1 MVKLHSLLGIVNM
14 KHRFTKLHKNI
25 LVLSILSF
33 LFLLTACDNSSKQAN
48 NQTKKEISMGVS
60 PGPYNELF
68 KDAVKPILESEGYKV
83 KLVSFPHL
91 LESDV
96 ALSEGSID
104 LTVAQ
109 HTAYMNVFNTQRK
122 ANLKPVVHV
131 PSVPAAIFSNKYN
144 SLQQVF
150 KGAKVAI
157 PQDAS
162 NAARSYNLLEKAG
175 WIKLKPNTNPI
186 IVSKNDIEQNIAGIN
201 IIEMDSANIPRVMN
215 DLDFAII
222 PGSIVYSA
230 NIDPNK
236 ALLLETIIPDLEI
249 MVVVNAGNENS
260 QWAQDVKRIYQ
271 SQQFKDY
278 MQAHNQNGYWV
289 MPQE

>member
-1 MVKLHSLLGIVNM
+1 MKICFIKQNLFKYLSLALIVCSAFFIN
-14 KHRFTKLHKNI
+14 
-25 LVLSILSF
+25 
-33 LFLLTACDNSSKQAN
+33 ACNDSSKQAN

-60 PGPYNELF
+60 PGPYNDLF

-83 KLVSFPHL
+83 KLVNFPHL

-109 HTAYMNVFNTQRK
+109 HTAYMDVFNSQRK

-131 PSVPAAIFSNKYN
+131 PSVPAAIFSNKYT

-150 KGAKVAI
+150 AGAKVAI

-175 WIKLKPNTNPI
+175 WIKLKENANPI
-186 IVSKNDIEQNIAGIN
+186 IVSKNDIAQNIAGIE
-201 IIEMDSANIPRVMN
+201 IVEMDSANIPRVMN
-215 DLDFAII
+215 EVDFAVI

-230 NIDPNK
+230 NIDSNK

-249 MVVVNAGNENS
+249 MVVVNGGNENS
-260 QWAQDVKRIYQ
+260 QWAQDIKRIYQ

-278 MQAHNQNGYWV
+278 MKEHNQNGYWV

>member
-1 MVKLHSLLGIVNM
+1 MKICFIRQKLFKYLSLAFIVCSAFFIN
-14 KHRFTKLHKNI
+14 
-25 LVLSILSF
+25 
-33 LFLLTACDNSSKQAN
+33 ACNDSSKQAN

-60 PGPYNELF
+60 PGPYNDLF

-83 KLVSFPHL
+83 KLVNFPHL

-109 HTAYMNVFNTQRK
+109 HTAYMDVFNSQRK

-131 PSVPAAIFSNKYN
+131 PSVPAAIFSNKYT

-150 KGAKVAI
+150 AGAKVAI

-175 WIKLKPNTNPI
+175 WIKLKENANPI
-186 IVSKNDIEQNIAGIN
+186 IVSKNDIAQNIAGIE
-201 IIEMDSANIPRVMN
+201 IVEMDSANIPRVMN
-215 DLDFAII
+215 EVDFAVI

-230 NIDPNK
+230 NIDSNK

-249 MVVVNAGNENS
+249 MVVVNGGNENS

-278 MQAHNQNGYWV
+278 MKEHNQNGYWV

>member
-1 MVKLHSLLGIVNM
+1 MKISFIKQKFVNNVALLAL
-14 KHRFTKLHKNI
+14 FS
-25 LVLSILSF
+25 SIF
-33 LFLLTACDNSSKQAN
+33 LITACDNSSSKVD

-60 PGPYNELF
+60 PGPYNDLF
-68 KDAVKPILESEGYKV
+68 KDAVKPILEAEGYKV
-83 KLVSFPHL
+83 KLVNFPHL

-109 HTAYMNVFNTQRK
+109 HTAYMDVFNSQRK

-131 PSVPAAIFSNKYN
+131 PSVPAAIFSNKYTSIRN
-144 SLQQVF
+144 VF
-150 KGAKVAI
+150 SGAKIGI

-186 IVSKNDIEQNIAGIN
+186 IVSKNDIAENIAGVDIV
-201 IIEMDSANIPRVMN
+201 EMDSANIPRVLN
-215 DLDFAII
+215 ELDFAVI

-230 NIDPNK
+230 NIDSKK
-236 ALLLETIIPDLEI
+236 ALLSETIIPDLEI
-249 MVVVNAGNENS
+249 MVVVNGGNENS
-260 QWAQDVKRIYQ
+260 QWAKDIKRIYQ
-271 SQQFKDY
+271 SQQFKEY
-278 MQAHNQNGYWV
+278 MKEHNQNGYWV

>member
-1 MVKLHSLLGIVNM
+1 M
-14 KHRFTKLHKNI
+14 KNAFIKQIIFKYI
-25 LVLSILSF
+25 SVVLVTSSVF
-33 LFLLTACDNSSKQAN
+33 LTIGCDNSSKQID

-60 PGPYNELF
+60 PGPYNDLF
-68 KDAVKPILESEGYKV
+68 NNTVKPILESEGYKV
-83 KLVSFPHL
+83 KLVNFPHL

-109 HTAYMNVFNTQRK
+109 HTAYMNVFNAQRK

-131 PSVPAAIFSNKYN
+131 PSVPAAIFSNKFT
-144 SLQQVF
+144 SLTQVF
-150 KGAKVAI
+150 SGAKVAI

-175 WIKLKPNTNPI
+175 WIKLKNNTNPI
-186 IVSKNDIEQNIAGIN
+186 IVSKNDIAQNIAGIE
-201 IIEMDSANIPRVMN
+201 IIEMDSANIPRVLN
-215 DLDFAII
+215 ELDFAVI

-230 NIDPNK
+230 NIDSNK
-236 ALLLETIIPDLEI
+236 ALLSETIIPDLEI
-249 MVVVNAGNENS
+249 MVVVNEGNENS
-260 QWAQDVKRIYQ
+260 RWAQDVKRIYQ

-278 MQAHNQNGYWV
+278 MKTHNQNGYWV

>member
-1 MVKLHSLLGIVNM
+1 MKTCFIRQKLFKYLSLAFIVCSAFFIN
-14 KHRFTKLHKNI
+14 
-25 LVLSILSF
+25 
-33 LFLLTACDNSSKQAN
+33 ACNDSSKQAN

-60 PGPYNELF
+60 PGPYNDLF

-83 KLVSFPHL
+83 KLVNFPHL

-109 HTAYMNVFNTQRK
+109 HTAYMDVFNSQRK
-122 ANLKPVVHV
+122 ANLKSVVHV

-150 KGAKVAI
+150 AGAKVAI

-175 WIKLKPNTNPI
+175 WIKLKENANPI
-186 IVSKNDIEQNIAGIN
+186 IVSKNDIAQNIADIE
-201 IIEMDSANIPRVMN
+201 IVEMDSANIPRVMN
-215 DLDFAII
+215 EVDFAVI

-230 NIDPNK
+230 NIDSNK

-249 MVVVNAGNENS
+249 MVVVNGGNENS

-278 MQAHNQNGYWV
+278 MKEHNQNGYWV

>member
-1 MVKLHSLLGIVNM
+1 MKICFIRQKLFKYLSLAFIVCSVFFIN
-14 KHRFTKLHKNI
+14 
-25 LVLSILSF
+25 
-33 LFLLTACDNSSKQAN
+33 ACNDSSKQAN

-60 PGPYNELF
+60 PGPYNDLF

-83 KLVSFPHL
+83 KLVNFPHL

-109 HTAYMNVFNTQRK
+109 HTAYMDVFNSQRK

-131 PSVPAAIFSNKYN
+131 PSVPAAIFSNKYT

-150 KGAKVAI
+150 AGAKVAI

-175 WIKLKPNTNPI
+175 WIKLKENTNPI
-186 IVSKNDIEQNIAGIN
+186 IVSKNDIAQNIAGIE
-201 IIEMDSANIPRVMN
+201 IVEMDSANIPRVMN
-215 DLDFAII
+215 EVDFAVI

-230 NIDPNK
+230 NIDSNK
-236 ALLLETIIPDLEI
+236 ALLSETIIPDLEI
-249 MVVVNAGNENS
+249 MVVVNGGNENS

-271 SQQFKDY
+271 SQKFKDY
-278 MQAHNQNGYWV
+278 MKEHNQNGYWV
-289 MPQE
+289 MPKE

>member
-1 MVKLHSLLGIVNM
+1 MKICFIRRKLFKYLSLALIVCSAFFIN
-14 KHRFTKLHKNI
+14 
-25 LVLSILSF
+25 
-33 LFLLTACDNSSKQAN
+33 ACNDSSKQAN

-60 PGPYNELF
+60 PGPYNDLF

-83 KLVSFPHL
+83 KLVNFPHL

-109 HTAYMNVFNTQRK
+109 HTAYMDVFNSQRK

-131 PSVPAAIFSNKYN
+131 PSVPAAIFSNKYT

-150 KGAKVAI
+150 AGAKVAI

-175 WIKLKPNTNPI
+175 WIKLKENANPI
-186 IVSKNDIEQNIAGIN
+186 IVSKNDIAQNIAGID
-201 IIEMDSANIPRVMN
+201 IVEMDSANIPRVMN
-215 DLDFAII
+215 EVDFAVI

-230 NIDPNK
+230 NIDSNK

-249 MVVVNAGNENS
+249 MVVVNGGNENS
-260 QWAQDVKRIYQ
+260 QWAQDIKRIYQ

-278 MQAHNQNGYWV
+278 MKEHNQNGYWV

>member
-1 MVKLHSLLGIVNM
+1 MKISFIKQKFVNNVALLAL
-14 KHRFTKLHKNI
+14 FS
-25 LVLSILSF
+25 SIF
-33 LFLLTACDNSSKQAN
+33 LITACDNSSSKVD

-60 PGPYNELF
+60 PGPYNDLF
-68 KDAVKPILESEGYKV
+68 KDAVKPILEAEGYKV
-83 KLVSFPHL
+83 KLVNFPHL

-109 HTAYMNVFNTQRK
+109 HTAYMDVFNSQRK

-131 PSVPAAIFSNKYN
+131 PSVPAAIFSNKYTSIKN
-144 SLQQVF
+144 VF
-150 KGAKVAI
+150 SGAKIGI

-175 WIKLKPNTNPI
+175 WIKLKQNTNPI
-186 IVSKNDIEQNIAGIN
+186 IVSKNDIAENIAGVDIV
-201 IIEMDSANIPRVMN
+201 EMDSANIPRVLN
-215 DLDFAII
+215 ELDFAVI

-230 NIDPNK
+230 NIDSKK
-236 ALLLETIIPDLEI
+236 ALLSETIIPDLEI
-249 MVVVNAGNENS
+249 MVVVNGGNENS
-260 QWAQDVKRIYQ
+260 QWAKDIKRIYQ

-278 MQAHNQNGYWV
+278 MKEHNQNGYWV

>member
-1 MVKLHSLLGIVNM
+1 MKICFIKQNLFKYLSLALIVCSAFFIN
-14 KHRFTKLHKNI
+14 
-25 LVLSILSF
+25 
-33 LFLLTACDNSSKQAN
+33 ACNDSSKQAN

-60 PGPYNELF
+60 PGPYNDLF
-68 KDAVKPILESEGYKV
+68 KDAVMPILESEGYKV
-83 KLVSFPHL
+83 KLVNFPHL

-109 HTAYMNVFNTQRK
+109 HTAYMDVFNSQRK

-131 PSVPAAIFSNKYN
+131 PSVPAAIFSNKYT

-150 KGAKVAI
+150 AGAKVAI

-175 WIKLKPNTNPI
+175 WIKLKENANPI
-186 IVSKNDIEQNIAGIN
+186 IVSKNDIAQNIAGID

-215 DLDFAII
+215 EVDFAVI

-230 NIDPNK
+230 NIDSNK

-249 MVVVNAGNENS
+249 MVVVNGGNENS
-260 QWAQDVKRIYQ
+260 QWAQDIKRIYQ

-278 MQAHNQNGYWV
+278 MKEHNQNGYWV

>member
-1 MVKLHSLLGIVNM
+1 MKICFIKQKLFKYLSLALIVCSAFFIN
-14 KHRFTKLHKNI
+14 
-25 LVLSILSF
+25 
-33 LFLLTACDNSSKQAN
+33 ACNDSSKQAN

-60 PGPYNELF
+60 PGPYNDLF
-68 KDAVKPILESEGYKV
+68 KDAVMPILESEGYKV
-83 KLVSFPHL
+83 KLVNFPHL

-109 HTAYMNVFNTQRK
+109 HTAYMDVFNSQRK

-131 PSVPAAIFSNKYN
+131 PSVPAAIFSNKYT

-150 KGAKVAI
+150 AGAKVAI

-175 WIKLKPNTNPI
+175 WIKLKENANPI
-186 IVSKNDIEQNIAGIN
+186 IVSKNDIAQNIAGID

-215 DLDFAII
+215 EVDFAVI

-230 NIDPNK
+230 NIDSNK

-249 MVVVNAGNENS
+249 MVVVNGGNENS
-260 QWAQDVKRIYQ
+260 QWAQDIKRIYQ

-278 MQAHNQNGYWV
+278 MKEHNQNGYWV
-289 MPQE
+289 MPKE

>member
-1 MVKLHSLLGIVNM
+1 MKLRFIKQKLVNNVVVLALFSSLFFI
-14 KHRFTKLHKNI
+14 
-25 LVLSILSF
+25 
-33 LFLLTACDNSSKQAN
+33 TACDNSSSKTD

-60 PGPYNELF
+60 PGPYNDLF
-68 KDAVKPILESEGYKV
+68 NDAVKPILESEGYKV
-83 KLVSFPHL
+83 KLVNFPHL

-109 HTAYMNVFNTQRK
+109 HTAYMDVFNSQRK
-122 ANLKPVVHV
+122 AHLKPVVHV
-131 PSVPAAIFSNKYN
+131 PSVPAAIFSNKYTSIKN
-144 SLQQVF
+144 VF
-150 KGAKVAI
+150 PSAKIGI

-175 WIKLKPNTNPI
+175 WIKLKPNSNPI
-186 IVSKNDIEQNIAGIN
+186 IVGKNDIAENIAGVDIV
-201 IIEMDSANIPRVMN
+201 EMDSANIPRVLN
-215 DLDFAII
+215 ELDFAVI

-230 NIDPNK
+230 NIDSKK
-236 ALLLETIIPDLEI
+236 ALLSETIIPDLEI
-249 MVVVNAGNENS
+249 MVVVNEGNENS
-260 QWAQDVKRIYQ
+260 QWAKDIKRIYQ

-278 MQAHNQNGYWV
+278 MQTHNQNGYWV

>member
-1 MVKLHSLLGIVNM
+1 MKICFIKQNLFKYLSLALIVCSAFFIN
-14 KHRFTKLHKNI
+14 
-25 LVLSILSF
+25 
-33 LFLLTACDNSSKQAN
+33 ACNDSSKQDN

-60 PGPYNELF
+60 PGPYNDLF

-83 KLVSFPHL
+83 KLVNFPHL

-109 HTAYMNVFNTQRK
+109 HTAYMDVFNSQRK

-131 PSVPAAIFSNKYN
+131 PSVPAAIFSNKYT

-150 KGAKVAI
+150 VGAKVAI

-175 WIKLKPNTNPI
+175 WIKLKENANPI
-186 IVSKNDIEQNIAGIN
+186 IVSKNDIAQKIAGID
-201 IIEMDSANIPRVMN
+201 IVEMDSANIPRVMN
-215 DLDFAII
+215 EVDFAVI

-230 NIDPNK
+230 NIDSNK

-249 MVVVNAGNENS
+249 MVVVNGGNENS
-260 QWAQDVKRIYQ
+260 QWAQDIKRIYQ

-278 MQAHNQNGYWV
+278 MKEHNQNGYWV

>member
-1 MVKLHSLLGIVNM
+1 MKICFIKQNLFKYLSLALIVCSAFFIN
-14 KHRFTKLHKNI
+14 
-25 LVLSILSF
+25 
-33 LFLLTACDNSSKQAN
+33 ACNDSSKQAN

-60 PGPYNELF
+60 PGPYNDLF

-83 KLVSFPHL
+83 KLVNFPHL

-109 HTAYMNVFNTQRK
+109 HTAYMDVFNSQRK

-131 PSVPAAIFSNKYN
+131 PSVPAAIFSNKYT

-150 KGAKVAI
+150 AGAKVAI

-175 WIKLKPNTNPI
+175 WIKLKENANPI
-186 IVSKNDIEQNIAGIN
+186 IVSKNDIAQNIADIE
-201 IIEMDSANIPRVMN
+201 IVEMDSANIPRVMN
-215 DLDFAII
+215 EVDFAVI

-230 NIDPNK
+230 NIDSNK
-236 ALLLETIIPDLEI
+236 ALLSETIIPDLEI
-249 MVVVNAGNENS
+249 MVVVNGGNENS

-278 MQAHNQNGYWV
+278 MKEHNQNGYWV
-289 MPQE
+289 MPKE

>member
-1 MVKLHSLLGIVNM
+1 MKICFIRQKLFKYLSLAFIVCSVFFIN
-14 KHRFTKLHKNI
+14 
-25 LVLSILSF
+25 
-33 LFLLTACDNSSKQAN
+33 ACNDSSKQAN

-60 PGPYNELF
+60 PGPYNDLF

-83 KLVSFPHL
+83 KLVNFPHL

-109 HTAYMNVFNTQRK
+109 HTAYMDVFNSQRK

-150 KGAKVAI
+150 AGAKIAI

-175 WIKLKPNTNPI
+175 WIKLKENANPI
-186 IVSKNDIEQNIAGIN
+186 IVSKNDIAQNIAGIE
-201 IIEMDSANIPRVMN
+201 IVEMDSANIPRVMN
-215 DLDFAII
+215 EVDFAVI

-230 NIDPNK
+230 NIDSNK

-249 MVVVNAGNENS
+249 MVVVNGGNENS

-278 MQAHNQNGYWV
+278 MKEHNQNGYWV
-289 MPQE
+289 MPKE

>member
-1 MVKLHSLLGIVNM
+1 MGFIKQKLVN
-14 KHRFTKLHKNI
+14 NVV
-25 LVLSILSF
+25 VLT
-33 LFLLTACDNSSKQAN
+33 LFSAIFFITACDNSSSKAD

-60 PGPYNELF
+60 PGPYNDLF
-68 KDAVKPILESEGYKV
+68 NDAVKPILESEGYKV
-83 KLVSFPHL
+83 KLVNFPHL

-109 HTAYMNVFNTQRK
+109 HTAYMDVFNSQRK

-131 PSVPAAIFSNKYN
+131 PSVPAAIFSNKFTSIEN
-144 SLQQVF
+144 VF
-150 KGAKVAI
+150 PGAKIGI

-186 IVSKNDIEQNIAGIN
+186 IVGKNDIAENIAGVN
-201 IIEMDSANIPRVMN
+201 IVEMDSANIPRVLN
-215 DLDFAII
+215 ELDFAVI

-230 NIDPNK
+230 NIDSKK
-236 ALLLETIIPDLEI
+236 ALLSETIIPDLEI
-249 MVVVNAGNENS
+249 MVVVNEGNENS
-260 QWAQDVKRIYQ
+260 QWAKDIKRIYQ

-278 MQAHNQNGYWV
+278 MQTHNQNGYWV

>member
-1 MVKLHSLLGIVNM
+1 MKISFIKQKFVNNVALLAL
-14 KHRFTKLHKNI
+14 FS
-25 LVLSILSF
+25 SIF
-33 LFLLTACDNSSKQAN
+33 LITACDNSSSKVD

-60 PGPYNELF
+60 PGPYNDLF
-68 KDAVKPILESEGYKV
+68 KDAVKPILEAEGYKV
-83 KLVSFPHL
+83 KLVNFPHL

-109 HTAYMNVFNTQRK
+109 HTAYMDVFNSQRK

-131 PSVPAAIFSNKYN
+131 PSVPAAIFSNKYTSIKN
-144 SLQQVF
+144 VF
-150 KGAKVAI
+150 SGAKIGI
-157 PQDAS
+157 PQDTS

-186 IVSKNDIEQNIAGIN
+186 IVSKNDIAENIAGVDIV
-201 IIEMDSANIPRVMN
+201 EMDSANIPRVLN
-215 DLDFAII
+215 ELDFAVI

-230 NIDPNK
+230 NIDSKK
-236 ALLLETIIPDLEI
+236 ALLSETIIPDLEI
-249 MVVVNAGNENS
+249 MVVVNGGNENS
-260 QWAQDVKRIYQ
+260 QWAKDIKRIYQ

-278 MQAHNQNGYWV
+278 MQTHNQNGYWV

>member
-1 MVKLHSLLGIVNM
+1 MKNGFIKHKFLQHIAIVA
-14 KHRFTKLHKNI
+14 
-25 LVLSILSF
+25 
-33 LFLLTACDNSSKQAN
+33 LFSSACLMIACDNSSKQAN

-60 PGPYNELF
+60 PGPYNDLF
-68 KDAVKPILESEGYKV
+68 RDAVKPILESEGYKV
-83 KLVSFPHL
+83 KLVNFPHL

-109 HTAYMNVFNTQRK
+109 HTAYMNVFNAQRK

-131 PSVPAAIFSNKYN
+131 PSVPAAIFSNKYQ
-144 SLQQVF
+144 SLDKVF
-150 KGAKVAI
+150 SGAKVAI

-175 WIKLKPNTNPI
+175 WIKLKENTNPI
-186 IVSKNDIEQNIAGIN
+186 LASKNDIAENLEGID
-201 IIEMDSANIPRVMN
+201 IIEMDSANIPRVLN
-215 DLDFAII
+215 ELDFAVI

-230 NIDPNK
+230 NIDSSK
-236 ALLLETIIPDLEI
+236 ALLLETIVPDLEI
-249 MVVVNAGNENS
+249 MVVVNEGNENS

>member
-1 MVKLHSLLGIVNM
+1 MKQKLVNNVVVLALFSSLFFI
-14 KHRFTKLHKNI
+14 
-25 LVLSILSF
+25 
-33 LFLLTACDNSSKQAN
+33 TACDNSSSKTD

-60 PGPYNELF
+60 PGPYNDLF
-68 KDAVKPILESEGYKV
+68 NDAVKPILESEGYKV
-83 KLVSFPHL
+83 KLVNFPHL

-109 HTAYMNVFNTQRK
+109 HTAYMDVFNSQRK
-122 ANLKPVVHV
+122 AHLKPVVHV
-131 PSVPAAIFSNKYN
+131 PSVPAAIFSNKHSSIKN
-144 SLQQVF
+144 VF
-150 KGAKVAI
+150 PGAKIGI

-175 WIKLKPNTNPI
+175 WIKLKPNSNPI
-186 IVSKNDIEQNIAGIN
+186 IVGKNDIAENIAGVDIV
-201 IIEMDSANIPRVMN
+201 EMDSANIPRVLN
-215 DLDFAII
+215 ELDFAVI

-230 NIDPNK
+230 NIDSKK
-236 ALLLETIIPDLEI
+236 ALLSETIIPDLEI
-249 MVVVNAGNENS
+249 MVVVNEGNENS
-260 QWAQDVKRIYQ
+260 QWAKDIKRIYQ

-278 MQAHNQNGYWV
+278 MQTHNQNGYWV

>member
-1 MVKLHSLLGIVNM
+1 M
-14 KHRFTKLHKNI
+14 KNAFIKQKI
-25 LVLSILSF
+25 FKYISVVLVASSVF
-33 LFLLTACDNSSKQAN
+33 LTIGCDNSPKPVD

-60 PGPYNELF
+60 PGPYNDLF
-68 KDAVKPILESEGYKV
+68 NDAVKPILESEGYKV
-83 KLVSFPHL
+83 KLVNFPHL

-109 HTAYMNVFNTQRK
+109 HTAYMNVFNAQRK
-122 ANLKPVVHV
+122 ANLKSVVHV
-131 PSVPAAIFSNKYN
+131 PSVPAAIFSNKFT
-144 SLQQVF
+144 SLTQVF
-150 KGAKVAI
+150 SGAKVAI

-175 WIKLKPNTNPI
+175 WIKLKNNTNPI
-186 IVSKNDIEQNIAGIN
+186 IVSKNDIAQNIAGIE
-201 IIEMDSANIPRVMN
+201 IIEMDSANIPRVLN
-215 DLDFAII
+215 ELDFAVI

-230 NIDPNK
+230 NIDSNK
-236 ALLLETIIPDLEI
+236 ALLSETIIPDLEI
-249 MVVVNAGNENS
+249 MVVVNEGNENS
-260 QWAQDVKRIYQ
+260 RWAQDVKRIYQ

-278 MQAHNQNGYWV
+278 MKTHNQNGYWV

>member
-1 MVKLHSLLGIVNM
+1 MKMRFIKQKLVN
-14 KHRFTKLHKNI
+14 NVV
-25 LVLSILSF
+25 VLALFSS
-33 LFLLTACDNSSKQAN
+33 LFLITACDNSSSKTD

-60 PGPYNELF
+60 PGPYNDLF
-68 KDAVKPILESEGYKV
+68 NDAVKPILESEGYKV
-83 KLVSFPHL
+83 KLVNFPHL

-109 HTAYMNVFNTQRK
+109 HTAYMDVFNSQRK
-122 ANLKPVVHV
+122 AHLKPVVHV
-131 PSVPAAIFSNKYN
+131 PSVPAAIFSNKYTSIKN
-144 SLQQVF
+144 VF
-150 KGAKVAI
+150 PGAKIGI

-175 WIKLKPNTNPI
+175 WIKLKPNSNPI
-186 IVSKNDIEQNIAGIN
+186 IVGKNDIAENIAGVDIV
-201 IIEMDSANIPRVMN
+201 EMDSANIPRVLN
-215 DLDFAII
+215 ELDFAVI

-230 NIDPNK
+230 NIDSKK
-236 ALLLETIIPDLEI
+236 ALLSETIIPDLEI
-249 MVVVNAGNENS
+249 MVVVNEGNENS
-260 QWAQDVKRIYQ
+260 QWAKDIKRIYQ

-278 MQAHNQNGYWV
+278 MQTHNQNGYWV

>member
-1 MVKLHSLLGIVNM
+1 MKMGFIKQKLINNVV
-14 KHRFTKLHKNI
+14 
-25 LVLSILSF
+25 VLT
-33 LFLLTACDNSSKQAN
+33 LFSAIFFITACDNSSSKAD

-60 PGPYNELF
+60 PGPYNDLF
-68 KDAVKPILESEGYKV
+68 NDAVKPILESEGYKV
-83 KLVSFPHL
+83 KLVNFPHL

-109 HTAYMNVFNTQRK
+109 HTAYMDVFNSQRK

-131 PSVPAAIFSNKYN
+131 PSVPAAIFSNKFTSIKN
-144 SLQQVF
+144 VF
-150 KGAKVAI
+150 LGAKIGI

-186 IVSKNDIEQNIAGIN
+186 IVGKNDIAENIAGVN
-201 IIEMDSANIPRVMN
+201 IVEMDSANIPRVLN
-215 DLDFAII
+215 ELDFAVI

-230 NIDPNK
+230 NIDSKK
-236 ALLLETIIPDLEI
+236 ALLSETIIPDLEI
-249 MVVVNAGNENS
+249 MVVVNEGNENS
-260 QWAQDVKRIYQ
+260 QWAKDIKRIYQ

-278 MQAHNQNGYWV
+278 MQTHNQNGYWV

>member
-1 MVKLHSLLGIVNM
+1 MKISFIKQKFVNNVALLAL
-14 KHRFTKLHKNI
+14 FS
-25 LVLSILSF
+25 SIF
-33 LFLLTACDNSSKQAN
+33 LITACDNSSSKVDD
-48 NQTKKEISMGVS
+48 QTKKEISMGVS
-60 PGPYNELF
+60 PGPYNDLF
-68 KDAVKPILESEGYKV
+68 NDAVKPILEAEGYKV
-83 KLVSFPHL
+83 KLVNFPHL

-109 HTAYMNVFNTQRK
+109 HTAYMDVFNSQRK

-131 PSVPAAIFSNKYN
+131 PSVPATIFSNKYTSIKN
-144 SLQQVF
+144 IFS
-150 KGAKVAI
+150 GAKIGI

-186 IVSKNDIEQNIAGIN
+186 IVSKNDIAENIAGVDIV
-201 IIEMDSANIPRVMN
+201 EMDSANIPRVLN
-215 DLDFAII
+215 ELDFAVI

-230 NIDPNK
+230 NIDSKK
-236 ALLLETIIPDLEI
+236 ALLSETIIPDLEI
-249 MVVVNAGNENS
+249 MVVVNGGNENS
-260 QWAQDVKRIYQ
+260 QWAKDIKRIYQ

-278 MQAHNQNGYWV
+278 MQTHNQNGYWV

>member
-1 MVKLHSLLGIVNM
+1 MKICFIRQKLFKYLSLAFIVCSAFFIN
-14 KHRFTKLHKNI
+14 
-25 LVLSILSF
+25 
-33 LFLLTACDNSSKQAN
+33 ACNDSSKQAN

-60 PGPYNELF
+60 PGPYNDLF

-83 KLVSFPHL
+83 KLVNFPHL

-109 HTAYMNVFNTQRK
+109 HTAYMDVFNSQRK

-131 PSVPAAIFSNKYN
+131 PSVPAAIFSNKYT

-150 KGAKVAI
+150 AGAKVAI

-175 WIKLKPNTNPI
+175 WIKLKENANPI
-186 IVSKNDIEQNIAGIN
+186 IVSKNDIAQNIAGIE
-201 IIEMDSANIPRVMN
+201 IVEMDSANIPRVMN
-215 DLDFAII
+215 EVDFAVI

-230 NIDPNK
+230 NIDSNK

-249 MVVVNAGNENS
+249 MVVVNGGNENS
-260 QWAQDVKRIYQ
+260 QWAQDIKRIYQ

-278 MQAHNQNGYWV
+278 MKEHNQNGYWV

>member
-1 MVKLHSLLGIVNM
+1 MKMGFIKQKLVNNVALLAL
-14 KHRFTKLHKNI
+14 FS
-25 LVLSILSF
+25 SIF
-33 LFLLTACDNSSKQAN
+33 LITACDNSSSKVD

-60 PGPYNELF
+60 PGPYNDLF
-68 KDAVKPILESEGYKV
+68 NDAVKPILESEGYKV
-83 KLVSFPHL
+83 KLVNFPHL

-109 HTAYMNVFNTQRK
+109 HTAYMDVFNSQRK

-131 PSVPAAIFSNKYN
+131 PSVPAAIFSNKFTSIEN
-144 SLQQVF
+144 VF
-150 KGAKVAI
+150 PGAKIGI

-186 IVSKNDIEQNIAGIN
+186 IVGKNDIAENIAGVN
-201 IIEMDSANIPRVMN
+201 IVEMDSANIPRVLN
-215 DLDFAII
+215 ELDFAVI

-230 NIDPNK
+230 NIDSKK
-236 ALLLETIIPDLEI
+236 ALLSETIIPDLEI
-249 MVVVNAGNENS
+249 MVVVNEGNENS
-260 QWAQDVKRIYQ
+260 QWAKDIKRIYQ

-278 MQAHNQNGYWV
+278 MQTHNQNGYWV

>member
-1 MVKLHSLLGIVNM
+1 MKMGFIKQKLVN
-14 KHRFTKLHKNI
+14 NVV
-25 LVLSILSF
+25 VLT
-33 LFLLTACDNSSKQAN
+33 LFSAIFFITACDNSSSKAD

-60 PGPYNELF
+60 PGPYNDLF
-68 KDAVKPILESEGYKV
+68 NDAVKPILESEGYKV
-83 KLVSFPHL
+83 KLVNFPHL

-109 HTAYMNVFNTQRK
+109 HTAYMDVFNSQRK

-131 PSVPAAIFSNKYN
+131 PSVPAAIFSNKFTSIEN
-144 SLQQVF
+144 VF
-150 KGAKVAI
+150 PGAKIGI

-186 IVSKNDIEQNIAGIN
+186 IVSKNDIAENIAGVDIV
-201 IIEMDSANIPRVMN
+201 EMDSANIPRVLN
-215 DLDFAII
+215 ELDFAVI

-230 NIDPNK
+230 NIDSKK
-236 ALLLETIIPDLEI
+236 ALLSETIIPDLEI
-249 MVVVNAGNENS
+249 MVVVNEGNENS
-260 QWAQDVKRIYQ
+260 QWAKDIKRIYQ

-278 MQAHNQNGYWV
+278 MQTHNQNGYWV

>member
-1 MVKLHSLLGIVNM
+1 MKICFIKQKLFKYLSLALIVCSAFFIN
-14 KHRFTKLHKNI
+14 
-25 LVLSILSF
+25 
-33 LFLLTACDNSSKQAN
+33 ACNDSSKQAN

-60 PGPYNELF
+60 PGSYNDLF
-68 KDAVKPILESEGYKV
+68 KDAVMPILESEGYKV
-83 KLVSFPHL
+83 KLVNFPHL

-109 HTAYMNVFNTQRK
+109 HTAYMDVFNSQRK

-131 PSVPAAIFSNKYN
+131 PSVPAAIFSNKYT

-150 KGAKVAI
+150 AGAKVAI

-175 WIKLKPNTNPI
+175 WIKLKENANPI
-186 IVSKNDIEQNIAGIN
+186 IVSKNDIAQNIAGID
-201 IIEMDSANIPRVMN
+201 IVEMDSANIPRVMN
-215 DLDFAII
+215 EVDFAVI

-230 NIDPNK
+230 NIDSNK

-249 MVVVNAGNENS
+249 MVVVNGGNENS
-260 QWAQDVKRIYQ
+260 QWAQDIKRIYQ

-278 MQAHNQNGYWV
+278 MKEHNQNGYWV

>member
-1 MVKLHSLLGIVNM
+1 MKTCFIRQKLFKYLSLAFIVCSAFFIN
-14 KHRFTKLHKNI
+14 
-25 LVLSILSF
+25 
-33 LFLLTACDNSSKQAN
+33 ACNDSSKQAN

-60 PGPYNELF
+60 PGPYNDLF

-83 KLVSFPHL
+83 KLVNFPHL

-109 HTAYMNVFNTQRK
+109 HTAYMDVFNSQRK

-131 PSVPAAIFSNKYN
+131 PSVPAAIFSNKYT

-150 KGAKVAI
+150 AGAKVAI

-175 WIKLKPNTNPI
+175 WIKLKENANPI
-186 IVSKNDIEQNIAGIN
+186 IVSKNDIAQNIAGIE
-201 IIEMDSANIPRVMN
+201 IVEMDSANIPRVMN
-215 DLDFAII
+215 EVDFAVI

-230 NIDPNK
+230 DIDSNK
-236 ALLLETIIPDLEI
+236 ALLSETIIPDLEI
-249 MVVVNAGNENS
+249 MVVVNGGNENS

-278 MQAHNQNGYWV
+278 MKEHNQNGYWV

>member
-1 MVKLHSLLGIVNM
+1 MKICFIKQNLFKYLSLALIVCSAFFIN
-14 KHRFTKLHKNI
+14 
-25 LVLSILSF
+25 
-33 LFLLTACDNSSKQAN
+33 ACNDSSKQAN

-60 PGPYNELF
+60 PGPYNDLF

-83 KLVSFPHL
+83 KLVNFPHL

-109 HTAYMNVFNTQRK
+109 HTAYMDVFNSQRK

-131 PSVPAAIFSNKYN
+131 PSVPAAIFSNKYT

-150 KGAKVAI
+150 VGAKVAI

-175 WIKLKPNTNPI
+175 WIKLKENANPI
-186 IVSKNDIEQNIAGIN
+186 IVSKNDIAQNIAGID
-201 IIEMDSANIPRVMN
+201 IVEMDSANIPRVMN
-215 DLDFAII
+215 EVDFAVI

-230 NIDPNK
+230 NIDSNK

-249 MVVVNAGNENS
+249 MVVVNGGNENS
-260 QWAQDVKRIYQ
+260 QWAQDIKRIYQ

-278 MQAHNQNGYWV
+278 MKEHNQNGYWV

>member
-1 MVKLHSLLGIVNM
+1 MKKCLIKQKLFKYLSLVFIICSAFFIN
-14 KHRFTKLHKNI
+14 
-25 LVLSILSF
+25 
-33 LFLLTACDNSSKQAN
+33 ACNDSSKQTD

-60 PGPYNELF
+60 PGPYNDLF

-83 KLVSFPHL
+83 KLINFPHL

-109 HTAYMNVFNTQRK
+109 HTAYMDVFNSQRK

-131 PSVPAAIFSNKYN
+131 PSVPAAIFSNKYT
-144 SLQQVF
+144 SLDQVF
-150 KGAKVAI
+150 AGAKVAI

-175 WIKLKPNTNPI
+175 WIKLKDNTDPI
-186 IVSKNDIEQNIAGIN
+186 IVSKNDIAQNIAGIE

-215 DLDFAII
+215 EVDFAVI

-230 NIDPNK
+230 NIDSSK

-249 MVVVNAGNENS
+249 MVVVNGGNENS
-260 QWAQDVKRIYQ
+260 QWAQDIKRIYQ

-278 MQAHNQNGYWV
+278 MKAHNQNGYWV
-289 MPQE
+289 MPKE

>member
-1 MVKLHSLLGIVNM
+1 MKICFIKQKLFKYLSLALIVCSAFFIN
-14 KHRFTKLHKNI
+14 
-25 LVLSILSF
+25 
-33 LFLLTACDNSSKQAN
+33 ACNDSSKQAN
-48 NQTKKEISMGVS
+48 NQNKKEISMGVS
-60 PGPYNELF
+60 PGPYNDLF

-83 KLVSFPHL
+83 KLVNFPHL

-109 HTAYMNVFNTQRK
+109 HTAYMDVFNSQRK

-131 PSVPAAIFSNKYN
+131 PSVPAAIFSNKYT

-150 KGAKVAI
+150 AGAKVAI

-175 WIKLKPNTNPI
+175 WIKLKENANPI
-186 IVSKNDIEQNIAGIN
+186 IVSKNDIAQNIAGID
-201 IIEMDSANIPRVMN
+201 IVEMDSANIPRVMN
-215 DLDFAII
+215 EVDFAVI

-230 NIDPNK
+230 NIDSNK

-249 MVVVNAGNENS
+249 MVVVNGGNENS
-260 QWAQDVKRIYQ
+260 QWAQDIKRIYQ

-278 MQAHNQNGYWV
+278 MKEHNQNGYWV

>member
-1 MVKLHSLLGIVNM
+1 MKMGFIKQKLVN
-14 KHRFTKLHKNI
+14 NVV
-25 LVLSILSF
+25 VLT
-33 LFLLTACDNSSKQAN
+33 LFSAIFFITACDNSSSKAD

-60 PGPYNELF
+60 PGPYNDLF
-68 KDAVKPILESEGYKV
+68 NDAVKPILESEGYKV
-83 KLVSFPHL
+83 KLVNFPHL

-109 HTAYMNVFNTQRK
+109 HTAYMDVFNSQRK

-131 PSVPAAIFSNKYN
+131 PSVPAAIFSNKFTSIKN
-144 SLQQVF
+144 VF
-150 KGAKVAI
+150 PGAKIGI

-186 IVSKNDIEQNIAGIN
+186 IVGKNDIAENIAGVN
-201 IIEMDSANIPRVMN
+201 ILEMDSANIPRVLN
-215 DLDFAII
+215 ELDFAVI

-230 NIDPNK
+230 NIDSKK
-236 ALLLETIIPDLEI
+236 ALLSETIIPDLEI
-249 MVVVNAGNENS
+249 MVVVNEGNENS
-260 QWAQDVKRIYQ
+260 QWAKDIKRIYQ
-271 SQQFKDY
+271 SKQFKDY
-278 MQAHNQNGYWV
+278 MQTHNQNGYWV

>member
-1 MVKLHSLLGIVNM
+1 MKKCLIKQKLFKYLSLVFIICSAFFIN
-14 KHRFTKLHKNI
+14 
-25 LVLSILSF
+25 
-33 LFLLTACDNSSKQAN
+33 ACNDSSKQTD

-60 PGPYNELF
+60 PGPYNDLF

-83 KLVSFPHL
+83 KLINFPHL

-109 HTAYMNVFNTQRK
+109 HTAYMDVFNSQRK

-131 PSVPAAIFSNKYN
+131 PSVPAAIFSNKYT
-144 SLQQVF
+144 SLDQVF
-150 KGAKVAI
+150 AGAKVAI

-162 NAARSYNLLEKAG
+162 NAARSYNLLEKTG
-175 WIKLKPNTNPI
+175 WIKLKDNADPI
-186 IVSKNDIEQNIAGIN
+186 IVSKNDIAQNIAGIE

-215 DLDFAII
+215 EVDFAVI

-230 NIDPNK
+230 NIDSSK

-249 MVVVNAGNENS
+249 MVVVNGGNENS
-260 QWAQDVKRIYQ
+260 QWAQDIKRIYQ

-278 MQAHNQNGYWV
+278 MKAHNQNGYWV
-289 MPQE
+289 MPKE

>member
-1 MVKLHSLLGIVNM
+1 MKTCFIRQKLFKYLSLAFIVCSAFFIN
-14 KHRFTKLHKNI
+14 
-25 LVLSILSF
+25 
-33 LFLLTACDNSSKQAN
+33 ACNDSSKQAN

-60 PGPYNELF
+60 PGPYNDLF

-83 KLVSFPHL
+83 KLVNFPHL

-109 HTAYMNVFNTQRK
+109 HTAYMDVFNSQRK

-150 KGAKVAI
+150 AGAKIAI

-175 WIKLKPNTNPI
+175 WIKLKENANPI
-186 IVSKNDIEQNIAGIN
+186 IVSKNDIAQNIAGIE
-201 IIEMDSANIPRVMN
+201 IVEMDSANIPRVMN
-215 DLDFAII
+215 EVDFAVI

-230 NIDPNK
+230 NIDSNK

-249 MVVVNAGNENS
+249 MVVVNGGNENS

-278 MQAHNQNGYWV
+278 MKEHNQNGYWV

>member
-1 MVKLHSLLGIVNM
+1 MKMGFIKQKLVN
-14 KHRFTKLHKNI
+14 NVV
-25 LVLSILSF
+25 VLT
-33 LFLLTACDNSSKQAN
+33 LFSAIFFITACDNSSSKAD

-60 PGPYNELF
+60 PGPYNDLF
-68 KDAVKPILESEGYKV
+68 NDAVKPILESEGYKV
-83 KLVSFPHL
+83 KLVNFPHL

-109 HTAYMNVFNTQRK
+109 HTAYMDVFNSQRK

-131 PSVPAAIFSNKYN
+131 PSVPAAIFSNKFTSIKN
-144 SLQQVF
+144 VF
-150 KGAKVAI
+150 PGAKIGI

-186 IVSKNDIEQNIAGIN
+186 IVGKNDIAENIAGVN
-201 IIEMDSANIPRVMN
+201 IVEMDSANIPRVLN
-215 DLDFAII
+215 ELDFAVI

-230 NIDPNK
+230 NIDSKK
-236 ALLLETIIPDLEI
+236 ALLSETIIPDLEI
-249 MVVVNAGNENS
+249 MVVVNEGNENS
-260 QWAQDVKRIYQ
+260 QWAKDIKRIYQ

-278 MQAHNQNGYWV
+278 MQTHNQNGYWV

>member
-1 MVKLHSLLGIVNM
+1 MKICFIRQKLFKYLSLAFIVCSAFFIN
-14 KHRFTKLHKNI
+14 
-25 LVLSILSF
+25 
-33 LFLLTACDNSSKQAN
+33 ACNDSSKQAN

-60 PGPYNELF
+60 PGPYNDLF

-83 KLVSFPHL
+83 KLVNFPHL

-109 HTAYMNVFNTQRK
+109 HTAYMDVFNSQRK

-131 PSVPAAIFSNKYN
+131 PSVPAAIFSNKYT

-150 KGAKVAI
+150 AGAKVAI

-175 WIKLKPNTNPI
+175 WIKLKENANPI
-186 IVSKNDIEQNIAGIN
+186 IVSKNDIAQNIAGID
-201 IIEMDSANIPRVMN
+201 IVEMDSANIPRVMN
-215 DLDFAII
+215 EVDFAVI

-230 NIDPNK
+230 NIDSNK

-249 MVVVNAGNENS
+249 MVVVNGGNENS
-260 QWAQDVKRIYQ
+260 QWAQDIKRIYQ

-278 MQAHNQNGYWV
+278 MKEHNQNGYWV
-289 MPQE
+289 MPKE

>member
-1 MVKLHSLLGIVNM
+1 MKICFIRQKLFKYLSLAFIVCSAFFIN
-14 KHRFTKLHKNI
+14 
-25 LVLSILSF
+25 
-33 LFLLTACDNSSKQAN
+33 ACNDSSKQAN

-60 PGPYNELF
+60 PGPYNDLF

-83 KLVSFPHL
+83 KLVNFPHL

-109 HTAYMNVFNTQRK
+109 HTAYMDVFNSQRK

-131 PSVPAAIFSNKYN
+131 PSVPAAIFSNKYT

-150 KGAKVAI
+150 AGAKVAI

-175 WIKLKPNTNPI
+175 WIKLKENANPI
-186 IVSKNDIEQNIAGIN
+186 IVSKNDIAQNIAGIG
-201 IIEMDSANIPRVMN
+201 IVEMDSANIPRVMN
-215 DLDFAII
+215 EVDFAVI

-230 NIDPNK
+230 NIDSNK
-236 ALLLETIIPDLEI
+236 ALLSETIIPDLEI
-249 MVVVNAGNENS
+249 MVVVNGGNENS

-278 MQAHNQNGYWV
+278 MKEHNQNGYWV
-289 MPQE
+289 MPKE

>member
-1 MVKLHSLLGIVNM
+1 MKTCFIRQKLFKYLSLAFIVCSAFFIN
-14 KHRFTKLHKNI
+14 
-25 LVLSILSF
+25 
-33 LFLLTACDNSSKQAN
+33 ACNDSSKQAN

-60 PGPYNELF
+60 PGPYNDLF

-83 KLVSFPHL
+83 KLVNFPHL

-109 HTAYMNVFNTQRK
+109 HTAYMDVFNSQRK

-131 PSVPAAIFSNKYN
+131 PSVPAAIFSNKYT

-150 KGAKVAI
+150 AGAKVAI

-175 WIKLKPNTNPI
+175 WIKLKENANPI
-186 IVSKNDIEQNIAGIN
+186 IVSKNDIAQNIAGID
-201 IIEMDSANIPRVMN
+201 IVEMDSANIPRVMN
-215 DLDFAII
+215 EVDFAVI

-230 NIDPNK
+230 NIDSNK

-249 MVVVNAGNENS
+249 MVVVNGGNENS

-278 MQAHNQNGYWV
+278 MKEHNQNGYWV

>member
-1 MVKLHSLLGIVNM
+1 MKICFIRQKLFKYLSLAFIVCSAFFIN
-14 KHRFTKLHKNI
+14 
-25 LVLSILSF
+25 
-33 LFLLTACDNSSKQAN
+33 ACNDSSKQAN

-60 PGPYNELF
+60 PGPYNDLF

-83 KLVSFPHL
+83 KLVNFPHL

-109 HTAYMNVFNTQRK
+109 HTAYMDVFNSQRK

-131 PSVPAAIFSNKYN
+131 PSVPAAIFSNKYT

-150 KGAKVAI
+150 AGAKVAI

-175 WIKLKPNTNPI
+175 WIKLKENANPI
-186 IVSKNDIEQNIAGIN
+186 IVSKNDIAQNIADIE
-201 IIEMDSANIPRVMN
+201 IVEMDSANIPRVMN
-215 DLDFAII
+215 EVDFAVI

-230 NIDPNK
+230 NIDSNK

-249 MVVVNAGNENS
+249 MVVVNGGNENS
-260 QWAQDVKRIYQ
+260 QWAQDIKRIYQ

-278 MQAHNQNGYWV
+278 MKEHNQNGYWV
-289 MPQE
+289 MPKE

>member
-1 MVKLHSLLGIVNM
+1 MKICFIRQKLFKYLSLAFIVCSAFFIN
-14 KHRFTKLHKNI
+14 
-25 LVLSILSF
+25 
-33 LFLLTACDNSSKQAN
+33 ACNDSSKQAN

-60 PGPYNELF
+60 PGPYNDLF

-83 KLVSFPHL
+83 KLVNFPHL

-109 HTAYMNVFNTQRK
+109 HTAYMDVFNSQRK

-131 PSVPAAIFSNKYN
+131 PSVPAAIFSNKYT

-150 KGAKVAI
+150 AGAKVAI

-175 WIKLKPNTNPI
+175 WIKLKENANPI
-186 IVSKNDIEQNIAGIN
+186 IVSKNDIAQNIAGIE
-201 IIEMDSANIPRVMN
+201 IVEMDSANIPRVMN
-215 DLDFAII
+215 EVDFAVI

-230 NIDPNK
+230 NIDSNK

-249 MVVVNAGNENS
+249 MVVVNGGNENS

-278 MQAHNQNGYWV
+278 MKEHNQNGYWV
-289 MPQE
+289 MPKE